1 MRFVFNKNLFYF
13 TDHFWINTA
22 CFHFK
27 VKLIQKI
34 KISIDPNN
42 LFTNYYYINKEDYV
56 LFLNEKNIL
65 IKSLPEY
72 FEYDKKTSILYLFI
86 ENEIL
91 KLYEI

>member
-42 LFTNYYYINKEDYV
+42 LFTNYYYINKEDYE
-56 LFLNEKNIL
+56 LLLNKKNISAHFL
-65 IKSLPEY
+65 QNY
-72 FEYDKKTSILYLFI
+72 FEYDKKISILYLFI